1 MSRFGDL
8 KTIGVRLHH
17 GDVSFDFV
25 GRKKLWYSIS
35 ALILLLAVGG
45 LLGRG
50 LHQGIEFKGGSVYTI
65 EHTSAS
71 QNDARE
77 AVAPFTDGTDAI
89 VQKVGGDGLR
99 IQIAE
104 SDADKTKQVA
114 AAIAKDLKVAPDK
127 VNTQVVG
134 PSWGKEIS
142 KKALQGLVIF
152 MILVVIYLTFAF
164 EWRMAVAALVALIHD
179 IVITIGVYALVGF
192 EVTPGTVI
200 GLLTILGYSLYDT
213 VVVFDTVKENAKN
226 ITKQT
231 KLTYSEAANAG
242 LNQTLVRSINT
253 TVVALLPVAS
263 LLFVGGGLLGAGML
277 KDIALSLF
285 VGLAAGAFSSIFIA
299 TPILADLK
307 ERSPEMRQLAK
318 KVAQRRASE
327 AKAAKAG
334 EASGIP
340 ADEAEGHPDVDET
353 AEPGDDETVPAQGG
367 APRAGASRGRAR
379 TRPGGKRK
387 R

>member
-8 KTIGVRLHH
+8 KNIGVRLHH

-35 ALILLLAVGG
+35 ALILVLAVGG

-50 LHQGIEFKGGSVYTI
+50 LHEGIEFKGGSVYTL

-71 QNDARE
+71 TGDARH
-77 AVAPFTDGTDAI
+77 AVEPFAGDSEPI
-89 VQKVGGDGLR
+89 VQKVGKDGIR
-99 IQIAE
+99 IQLAE
-104 SDADKTKQVA
+104 SNVDKTKVIA
-114 AAIAKDLKVAPDK
+114 ADIAKQLNVSVDK

-164 EWRMAVAALVALIHD
+164 EWRMAVAALIALIHD

-213 VVVFDTVKENAKN
+213 VVVFDTVKENTKN

-231 KLTYSEAANAG
+231 KHTYSEAANLG

-253 TVVALLPVAS
+253 TIVALLPVAS

-307 ERSPEMRQLAK
+307 ERSPEMKELAR
-318 KVAQRRASE
+318 KVGARRASDAKQ
-327 AKAAKAG
+327 AKAAA
-334 EASGIP
+334 EAAAASDSP
-340 ADEAEGHPDVDET
+340 EGHPDVDGET
-353 AEPGDDETVPAQGG
+353 EQEIEAVPAQGG
-367 APRAGASRGRAR
+367 APGAGASRSRAR

>member
-8 KTIGVRLHH
+8 KNIGVRLHH

-35 ALILLLAVGG
+35 ALILVLAVGG

-50 LHQGIEFKGGSVYTI
+50 LHEGIEFKGGSVYTL

-71 QNDARE
+71 TGDARKAAE
-77 AVAPFTDGTDAI
+77 QFAGDSEPI
-89 VQKVGGDGLR
+89 VQKVGNDGIR
-99 IQIAE
+99 IQLAE
-104 SDADKTKQVA
+104 SNVDETKKISA
-114 AAIAKDLKVAPDK
+114 EIAKDLNVSVDK
-127 VNTQVVG
+127 INTQVVG

-142 KKALQGLVIF
+142 NKALQGLLIF
-152 MILVVIYLTFAF
+152 MVLVVIYLTFAF

-213 VVVFDTVKENAKN
+213 VVVFDTVKENTKN

-231 KLTYSEAANAG
+231 RLTYSEAANAG
-242 LNQTLVRSINT
+242 LNQTLVRSVNT
-253 TVVALLPVAS
+253 TIVALLPVGS

-299 TPILADLK
+299 TPMLADLK
-307 ERSPEMRQLAK
+307 ERSPEMKELAR
-318 KVAQRRASE
+318 KVAARRASE
-327 AKAAKAG
+327 ARQAKAA
-334 EASGIP
+334 EAAPSDGP
-340 ADEAEGHPDVDET
+340 EGHPDVD
-353 AEPGDDETVPAQGG
+353 GDREHEVEAVPAQGG
-367 APRAGASRGRAR
+367 PPGSGASRSRAR